1 MDGSSVDVTIDASN
15 RLAPRIPRVAII
27 GPGLVGATTAYA
39 LLMSGVAGEIVLIGR
54 DRDRVEG
61 HVKDLSDAALYSRP
75 TRIVAGDF
83 GHCATADVIIV
94 AVGVAQHRFAGS
106 RLDDLKSSAEMVKHV
121 MTDITRQVPTGVVV
135 IATHPVEVLT
145 YAAWKWSGLPAGRVI
160 GSGTILDS
168 SRQALRRIVD
178 SARRGSQDIMQAKG
192 ATSYGISAALTR
204 IAIAILRDERAAL
217 TVSTV
222 IPEAMRLGQVSLSV
236 PAIIGREGVQRV
248 LPIRLSDEE
257 DRTLRRSAHILE
269 RHIATLDL
277 SAEGS
282 IPANHSRA
290 SSSGSSANNSSWT

>member
-1 MDGSSVDVTIDASN
+1 
-15 RLAPRIPRVAII
+15 
-27 GPGLVGATTAYA
+27 
-39 LLMSGVAGEIVLIGR
+39 
-54 DRDRVEG
+54 
-61 HVKDLSDAALYSRP
+61 
-75 TRIVAGDF
+75 
-83 GHCATADVIIV
+83 
-94 AVGVAQHRFAGS
+94 
-106 RLDDLKSSAEMVKHV
+106 
-121 MTDITRQVPTGVVV
+121 
-135 IATHPVEVLT
+135 VLT

-222 IPEAMRLGQVSLSV
+222 IPEAMGLGQVSLSV